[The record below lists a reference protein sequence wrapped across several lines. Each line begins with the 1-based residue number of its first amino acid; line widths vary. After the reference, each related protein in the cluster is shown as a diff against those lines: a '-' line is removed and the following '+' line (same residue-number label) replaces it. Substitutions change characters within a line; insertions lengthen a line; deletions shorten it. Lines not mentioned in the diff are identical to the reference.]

1 MLSVQFPLGLKNP
14 YLHTGGYY
22 EYRDFDHTWNLYFA
36 RRRIYYYI
44 GRIPVC
50 RPGTENHSENKIWS
64 FLVLLTKFS
73 STL

>member
-1 MLSVQFPLGLKNP
+1 MNIATLIILGIYIL
-14 YLHTGGYY
+14 LGGGS
-22 EYRDFDHTWNLYFA
+22 T
-36 RRRIYYYI
+36 IYI